1 MSRPALQYYP
11 GDVRR
16 NANLSRCSWAA
27 RGVWFYVMGLMH
39 DSDEYGVLR
48 WPLKEVALATGAPMP
63 LLNELVE
70 KSVMKG
76 IERGICKPYS
86 FTPRHAGRSGAPVLL
101 VPAQDG
107 PIWYSSR
114 MIRDEYIR
122 QRRGQNT
129 RFGPAPEPP
138 PKGGIG
144 EDLGVPPKAPPTR
157 DKGDGPSSAS
167 ASSITSLIISSSL
180 TTEERAP
187 NLRRADIAVLLRELG
202 VTCTFAHPTIWT
214 WVTGGVTDDRL
225 RAAVAIARRYKP
237 PPEPIP
243 IAYVAKIVDG
253 LAESDREPDWD
264 AVFQR
269 SDDEAQA

>member
-1 MSRPALQYYP
+1 MSRPALQWYP
-11 GDVRR
+11 GDLRR

-27 RGVWFYVMGLMH
+27 RGVWVYVLGLMH

-48 WPLKEVALATGAPMP
+48 WPLADIVQAVGATVP
-63 LLNELVE
+63 LLKELID
-70 KSVMKG
+70 KSVLKG
-76 IERGICKPYS
+76 TETGICTPYS
-86 FTPRHAGRSGAPVLL
+86 FTPKHAGKVGREVLL
-101 VPAQDG
+101 IPAQPG

-114 MIRDEYIR
+114 MVRDEYIR
-122 QRRGQNT
+122 LRRGRGT
-129 RFGPAPEPP
+129 RFGGAPDDP

-144 EDLGVPPKAPPTR
+144 ERLGDAPKAPPTR

-180 TTEERAP
+180 TTEERVP

-264 AVFQR
+264 AVFR
-269 SDDEAQA
+269 RPDEEAQA